1 MKYTLSIDPGWT
13 WGAVLGQYDDDTPW
27 ERIDYWQRDGGVDS
41 FIEWFQEIYW
51 YERTGDSAFAFDTD
65 SPGRYFYVQDTPA
78 ILTVIAEQFVLLPS
92 PGRTPKT
99 RDLEPLPV
107 EGALKAMYS
116 GTVWQRAS
124 CQNLAGGDD
133 PKERRKNTDKVLK
146 DYGLWLTGKN
156 VGMKDANDVLSATRH
171 ALYYMMFT
179 LKHEPTMSKAGLE
192 ES

>member
-13 WGAVLGQYDDDTPW
+13 WGAVLGQYDDETPW
-27 ERIDYWQRDGGVDS
+27 ERIEYWQSDGGVDS
-41 FIEWFQEIYW
+41 FIEWFSRI
-51 YERTGDSAFAFDTD
+51 A
-65 SPGRYFYVQDTPA
+65 PGRRDDPIFEIWIGNRYGCVTQRA
-78 ILTVIAEQFVLLPS
+78 MTVIAEKFVLLPS

-99 RDLEPLPV
+99 RDLEAYPI
-107 EGALKAMYS
+107 EGALKAMYT

-124 CQNLAGGDD
+124 CQNLAGGDN
-133 PKERRKNTDKVLK
+133 PKERRSNTDKILK

-179 LKHEPTMSKAGLE
+179 LKHEPTIRQANKE
-192 ES
+192 EW

>member
-13 WGAVLGQYDDDTPW
+13 WGAVLGQHDDDTPW

-41 FIEWFQEIYW
+41 FIEWFSPIAPTFNEVY
-51 YERTGDSAFAFDTD
+51 YRDGLTFDFAPNVRLWEDL
-65 SPGRYFYVQDTPA
+65 V
-78 ILTVIAEQFVLLPS
+78 TVIAEKFVLLPS

-99 RDLEPLPV
+99 RDLEAYPI

-124 CQNLAGGDD
+124 CQNLAGGET
-133 PKERRKNTDKVLK
+133 PKERRKNTDKILK

-179 LKHEPTMSKAGLE
+179 LKHEPTIRQANKE
-192 ES
+192 EW